1 MRWEEEYRKKMVPA
15 EEALKVIKP
24 GDRVVF
30 SQGGSTPRALALAL
44 AARKDQL
51 RDIELVIPTPTEEY
65 EWLDPSY
72 SEIFKIS
79 VAMVIMPQVRR
90 LVDSRLCDLCGM
102 PPFGTTIQE
111 KLADQRIDVLLTE
124 VSPPDR
130 NGYCSFG
137 TARFNK
143 KEEIRQAK
151 VVIAEVNEKFIRT
164 YGDNYV
170 HVSEIDWL
178 VPHVS
183 SGRVPGARGT
193 RAGASE
199 LPLPE
204 LKPIAELVASLIR
217 DGDTIEIGVGGA
229 SAPLPQLGIF
239 DNKNDLGWHSE
250 ATPRGIA
257 QLVQAGV
264 ITGKYKT
271 LHRGKIVATSVGGGN
286 QEDLEFIHENPMFE
300 LYSIDYV
307 DDIRTIAAHDNM
319 VAINSALAVD
329 LTGQIAAETVGE
341 KVFMSGP
348 GGQTPFAIGAV
359 LSRGGRSITVLPS
372 TAAGGKVSRIVP
384 RLEPGTVVTVPRV
397 FADYVVTEYGIARLL
412 GKSQRQRA
420 EELISIAHPDFRA
433 ELRKE
438 ARRMYWP

>member
-1 MRWEEEYRKKMVPA
+1 MGWEDEYQKKFVPA
-15 EEALKVIKP
+15 EEAIKIVKS
-24 GDRVVF
+24 GDRVVV

-44 AARKDQL
+44 AARKE
-51 RDIELVIPTPTEEY
+51 ELKGVELIVPTPTEDY
-65 EWLDPSY
+65 EWLDPAY
-72 SEIFKIS
+72 SEAFKIS
-79 VAMVIMPQVRR
+79 VAMVILPSVRN
-90 LVDSRLCDLCGM
+90 LVDKHLCDLCGM
-102 PPFGTTIQE
+102 PPFSPTIQE
-111 KLADQRIDVLLTE
+111 KLPPQEIDVLLTE
-124 VSPPDR
+124 VSPPNK

-137 TARFNK
+137 TGRFNK

-151 VVIAEVNEKFIRT
+151 VVIAEVNERFIRT
-164 YGDNYV
+164 YGDNFI
-170 HVSEIDWL
+170 HVSEIDWF

-183 SGRVPGARGT
+183 SGRQPGSRGT
-193 RAGASE
+193 RAGATE

-204 LKPIAELVASLIR
+204 LKPIAENVASLIR
-217 DGDTIEIGVGGA
+217 DGDTIEIGVGGT

-239 DNKNDLGWHSE
+239 DNKHDLGWHSE

-257 QLVQAGV
+257 KLVQAGV

-271 LHRGKIVATSVGGGN
+271 LHPGKIVATSVGGGKP
-286 QEDLEFIHENPMFE
+286 EDLDFIHENPIFE

-329 LTGQIAAETVGE
+329 LTGQIAAETLGE
-341 KVFMSGP
+341 RIFMSGP
-348 GGQTPFAIGAV
+348 GGQPPFAIGAV

-372 TAAGGKVSRIVP
+372 TAAEGKMSRIVP
-384 RLEPGTVVTVPRV
+384 KLEAGTVVTVPRV
-397 FADYVVTEYGIARLL
+397 FADYIVTEYGIARLL

-420 EELISIAHPDFRA
+420 EELIAIAHPDFRA
-433 ELRKE
+433 ELRRE